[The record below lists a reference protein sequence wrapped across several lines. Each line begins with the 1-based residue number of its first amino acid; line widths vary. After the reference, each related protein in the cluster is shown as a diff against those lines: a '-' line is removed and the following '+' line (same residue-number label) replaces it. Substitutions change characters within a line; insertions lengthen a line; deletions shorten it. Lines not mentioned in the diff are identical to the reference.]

1 VLLLQHANFLVLDE
15 PTNHL
20 DISARES
27 LEEMLS
33 GFDGTILFVSHDR
46 YFIDRLATRIW
57 AIEDGKLR
65 AYLGNYTD
73 YQRQLGHRGEP
84 PKQPEQKPEP
94 APKEEATLS
103 RVAHDGKLEKS
114 LTQAERDISRLE
126 GKLNEISD
134 ALTVASID
142 ADVDGVARLGVE
154 YARTQNEL
162 EQAYATWEELTAQLE
177 EMAGPAPTH

>member
-1 VLLLQHANFLVLDE
+1 LLQHANFLVLDE

-27 LEEMLS
+27 LEVMLS
-33 GFDGTILFVSHDR
+33 GFNGTILFVSHDR

-57 AIEDGKLR
+57 AIDEAKIQ

-73 YQRQLGHRGEP
+73 YQRQLGHRAE
-84 PKQPEQKPEP
+84 KEPEP
-94 APKEEATLS
+94 KPQQEEKAPALPVS
-103 RVAHDGKLEKS
+103 RSSQDAKLQKS
-114 LTQAERDISRLE
+114 LTQAERDIARLE

-142 ADVDGVARLGVE
+142 EDIDGVARLGVE
-154 YARTQNEL
+154 YERAQAEL
-162 EQAYATWEELTAQLE
+162 EGAYAAWEELTGQLE
-177 EMAGPAPTH
+177 TMAGPAPTH